1 MSIYKL
7 NIDKALNKIQL
18 QPNEFIY
25 GGITKHTIDERLDEH
40 IKQRKPI
47 GVNSS
52 WEMYNNKPITR
63 INIKPNTSPE
73 LLSTIENDLIN
84 KLCKKYGDRCINDKN
99 IDGTPAQ
106 RGGAGEHDIEVGET
120 YSIYIMY
127 GPVLVFY

>member
-25 GGITKHTIDERLDEH
+25 GGITKHTIEERLHQH
-40 IKQRKPI
+40 IKQRTPI
-47 GVNSS
+47 GVNSQ
-52 WEMYNNKPITR
+52 WKMFKNKPVTR
-63 INIKPNTSPE
+63 INIKSNTPHEVISV
-73 LLSTIENDLIN
+73 IENDLIT
-84 KLCKKYGDRCINDKN
+84 KLCIKYGDRCINDKN
-99 IDGTPAQ
+99 VDGTPAQ